1 MKDLYGYKRYR
12 KQLLRGLRRY
22 TRFSRFCRIAEKMS
36 RESFKNTRRYI
47 SAFAFPSKKRG
58 VVSRSGRVK
67 IDVDEPPRDL
77 TGCGEKRIKR
87 VVPFSR

>member
-1 MKDLYGYKRYR
+1 MIRIR
-12 KQLLRGLRRY
+12 KGKSD
-22 TRFSRFCRIAEKMS
+22 FV
-36 RESFKNTRRYI
+36 

-58 VVSRSGRVK
+58 VVNRSSRVK

-87 VVPFSR
+87 VVPFPR